1 MIIINKAKY
10 NILVGVGGPFV
21 NSLVFGKNT
30 ITYLT
35 QNILNYV
42 VVTQNKNII
51 TEIDYNKYIKILNN
65 I

>member
-1 MIIINKAKY
+1 
-10 NILVGVGGPFV
+10 LEDLFV

-35 QNILNYV
+35 QNILNLFV
-42 VVTQNKNII
+42 LQQNENII
-51 TEIDYNKYIKILNN
+51 TEIDYNKYIEILNN